1 MNTERIRSLSIQGA
15 ALLALSACVAFFSL
29 NAIENMQALG
39 LTTGLGFMGQTAGFD
54 ISFSVISYDRTSST
68 FGRVLLVG
76 IANTLAVSSLAI
88 IIATIIGMI
97 VGIFQLLENWPLAKL
112 CRTYIELARNVP
124 LLLQLVFWYTCVLSA
139 LPHQKSSLS
148 FMDSVFLNVRGVF
161 MPWPEYSDGT
171 RAFYV
176 ACALSITALVYLVR
190 RSRRVQEESGEGK
203 AVFIPFLLTTVGLIG
218 GAWMIFGQPANWTYP
233 VLKGFNF
240 KGGTW
245 LPPEFMAL
253 LIGLSLYTAAF
264 IAELVR
270 GGILAV
276 SQGQREAAL
285 AIGLTNWQTMKLV
298 MIPQAMRIIVPPLTS
313 QYLNIVK
320 NSSLAVAIAYPD
332 IVSVFTGTTL
342 NQTGRAIEIVA
353 ITMGFYL
360 CVSLIISAF
369 MNWYNRRVALVERT

>member
-1 MNTERIRSLSIQGA
+1 MNTERTRSLAIQGL
-15 ALLALSACVAFFSL
+15 ALLALLAAVAYFSL
-29 NAIENMQALG
+29 NAVANMQALG
-39 LTTGLGFMGQTAGFD
+39 LTTGLGFMQQTAGFD
-54 ISFSVISYDRTSST
+54 ISFSVISYDRTTST

-76 IANTLAVSSLAI
+76 IANTLTVSFLAI
-88 IIATIIGMI
+88 IVATIVGTI

-112 CRTYIELARNVP
+112 CRAYIELARNVP
-124 LLLQLVFWYTCVLSA
+124 LLLQLVFWYTCVLST
-139 LPHQKSSLS
+139 LPHQKNSLS
-148 FMDSVFLNVRGVF
+148 FLDSVFLNVRGLF
-161 MPWPEYSDGT
+161 IPWPERAVGT
-171 RAFYV
+171 TAFYV
-176 ACALSITALVYLVR
+176 ASALSVVAFVFLFR
-190 RSRRVQEESGEGK
+190 RSRRAQSATGK
-203 AVFIPFLLTTVGLIG
+203 PTAIYGPFILIAVALIG
-218 GAWMIFGQPANWTYP
+218 GAWLIFGQPANWTYP

-240 KGGTW
+240 RGGNW
-245 LPPEFMAL
+245 LPPELMAL

-270 GGILAV
+270 GGIQAV
-276 SQGQREAAL
+276 SRGQQEAAL